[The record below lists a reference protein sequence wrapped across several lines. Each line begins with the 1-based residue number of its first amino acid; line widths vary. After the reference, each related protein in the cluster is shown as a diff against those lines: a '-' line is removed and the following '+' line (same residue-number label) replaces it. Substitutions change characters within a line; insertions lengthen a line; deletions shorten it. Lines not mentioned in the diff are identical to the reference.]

1 LTLFELTKK
10 LINIPSITEE
20 EGQLAYFLSSYFKDS
35 GFQVL
40 QQEIGSTRMNIL
52 ATMHQKPRIILNT
65 HLDTVPPFIPA
76 KEDETH
82 IYGRGAC
89 DAKGIMAAMIF
100 ALLNLKKKG
109 VKEVGLLLV
118 VGEETDSIGA
128 KNASHLNVGSDYI
141 IVGEPTSNTLGKGHP
156 GLITLK
162 LQAKGK
168 AAHSALPH
176 LGESAIDKLIDA
188 LYKIRQ
194 LDLGT
199 SELGQNTV
207 NTGRIEGGVAHNV
220 IADSAS
226 SVISIRNSVPSEII
240 LKKIT
245 NSINNLVEIDVLTQS
260 EPQFTYT
267 IPDMEQT
274 ILPFSTDIPH
284 LKNFG
289 KPLLI
294 GPGSAEV
301 AHTADEKIE
310 KNQLNQAVEIYQNL
324 IITLLN

>member
-1 LTLFELTKK
+1 MTLFELTKI

-20 EGQLAYFLSSYFKDS
+20 EGQLAHFLSDYLKDAGFK
-35 GFQVL
+35 VI
-40 QQEIGSTRMNIL
+40 QQEIGLTRKNIL
-52 ATMHQKPRIILNT
+52 ATMHQKPRVILNT

-76 KEDETH
+76 KEDETY

-100 ALLNLKKKG
+100 ALLNLKNEG

-128 KNASHLNVGSDYI
+128 KKANHLGIGSDYI
-141 IVGEPTSNTLGKGHP
+141 IVGEPTSNTLGKGHR

-162 LQAKGK
+162 LHASGK
-168 AAHSALPH
+168 AAHSAIPH

-199 SELGQNTV
+199 SELGQSILNI
-207 NTGRIEGGVAHNV
+207 GLIDGGVAHNV
-220 IADSAS
+220 VADSAS
-226 SVISIRNSVPSEII
+226 SVISIRNSIPSETII
-240 LKKIT
+240 KKIT
-245 NSINNLVEIDVLTQS
+245 ESLNNLVEIDVLTQS

-267 IPDMEQT
+267 LPDMEQT
-274 ILPFSTDIPH
+274 ILPFSTDIPY

-301 AHTADEKIE
+301 AHTANEKIE
-310 KNQLNQAVEIYQNL
+310 KTQLNQAVDIYQNL
-324 IITLLN
+324 TITLLN